1 MANTTR
7 MSTIQAQKARKQK
20 KIAIVGGV
28 ILVALL
34 AFLGPKTLKSLH
46 GGSSSSTPYV
56 AVQPTAAT
64 TSSGATPTSAAPIAA
79 TPAVA
84 ASTSLADSDLPPAHT
99 KSQLVSFDTFDS
111 KDPFVQQV
119 TDAPDVP
126 AVSTTAPATASSG
139 APTTAAATTTGGATA
154 SASNSAT
161 TTASTS
167 GSQPSRSLSAAVV
180 EVNGE
185 RQSVDVAQTFPTAN
199 PTFRLVSLS
208 KGVAKI
214 GLAGGT
220 YASGA
225 PTVALRLGRAL
236 TLVNTADGVRYELR
250 LVSAR

>member
-1 MANTTR
+1 MANSTR

-34 AFLGPKTLKSLH
+34 VFLGPWTLKSLH
-46 GGSSSSTPYV
+46 GGSSSSAPYV

-64 TSSGATPTSAAPIAA
+64 ASSATTPTSATPIAA
-79 TPAVA
+79 AAAVA
-84 ASTSLADSDLPPAHT
+84 VTASLVDSDRPPAHT

-126 AVSTTAPATASSG
+126 AVSTTAPATAPSG
-139 APTTAAATTTGGATA
+139 AATTAAPTTTGGTTA
-154 SASNSAT
+154 SASSSSSTTAAT
-161 TTASTS
+161 T
-167 GSQPSRSLSAAVV
+167 GSHPSRSTAAVV

-185 RQSVDVAQTFPTAN
+185 RQSVGVAQTFPTAN
-199 PTFRLVSLS
+199 PTFRLVSIGN
-208 KGVAKI
+208 GVAKI

-220 YASGA
+220 YASGT
-225 PTVALRLGRAL
+225 PTVSLRLGRTL

-250 LVSAR
+250 LVSAQ

>member
-7 MSTIQAQKARKQK
+7 VSTIQAQKARKQK

-34 AFLGPKTLKSLH
+34 AFLGPRTLKSLH
-46 GGSSSSTPYV
+46 GGSSASAPYV
-56 AVQPTAAT
+56 AVQPTAGA
-64 TSSGATPTSAAPIAA
+64 TSSATTPTSAAPVAA
-79 TPAVA
+79 TAAVA
-84 ASTSLADSDLPPAHT
+84 ASTSLSDSDRPPAHT

-126 AVSTTAPATASSG
+126 AVSTTAPATTSSG
-139 APTTAAATTTGGATA
+139 AATTAAPATTGGATA
-154 SASNSAT
+154 STSSSSS

-167 GSQPSRSLSAAVV
+167 GSQPSRSTAAVV

-185 RQSVDVAQTFPTAN
+185 RQSVGVAQTFPTAN
-199 PTFRLVSLS
+199 PTFRLVSLGN
-208 KGVAKI
+208 GVAKI

-225 PTVALRLGRAL
+225 PTVSLRLGRTL

>member
-1 MANTTR
+1 MANSTR

-28 ILVALL
+28 VLLALL
-34 AFLGPKTLKSLH
+34 VFLGPRTLKSLH
-46 GGSSSSTPYV
+46 GGSSASTPYV

-64 TSSGATPTSAAPIAA
+64 ASSATTPTSATPVAA
-79 TPAVA
+79 AAAVA
-84 ASTSLADSDLPPAHT
+84 VTASLVDSDRPPAHT

-126 AVSTTAPATASSG
+126 AVATTAPATAPSG
-139 APTTAAATTTGGATA
+139 AAPTAAPTTTGGATA
-154 SASNSAT
+154 SASSSSS

-167 GSQPSRSLSAAVV
+167 GSQPTRSTAAVV

-185 RQSVDVAQTFPTAN
+185 RQSIGVAQTFPTAN
-199 PTFRLVSLS
+199 PTFRLVSIGN
-208 KGVAKI
+208 GVAKI

-225 PTVALRLGRAL
+225 PTVSLRLGRTL

-250 LVSAR
+250 LVSAQ

>member
-34 AFLGPKTLKSLH
+34 AFLGPRTLKTLH

-64 TSSGATPTSAAPIAA
+64 ASSATTPTSATPTAA
-79 TPAVA
+79 TAAVA
-84 ASTSLADSDLPPAHT
+84 VSASLADSDLPPAHT

-126 AVSTTAPATASSG
+126 AVSTTAPGTASSG
-139 APTTAAATTTGGATA
+139 APTTAAAATTGATA
-154 SASNSAT
+154 SASTSPT

-167 GSQPSRSLSAAVV
+167 GSQPSRSLTAAVV

>member
-1 MANTTR
+1 MANSTR

-28 ILVALL
+28 VLLALL
-34 AFLGPKTLKSLH
+34 VFLGPRTLKSLH
-46 GGSSSSTPYV
+46 GGSSASTPYV

-64 TSSGATPTSAAPIAA
+64 ASSATTPTSATPVAA
-79 TPAVA
+79 AAAVA
-84 ASTSLADSDLPPAHT
+84 VTASLVDSDRPPAHT

-126 AVSTTAPATASSG
+126 AVATTAPATAPSG
-139 APTTAAATTTGGATA
+139 AATTAAPATTGGATA
-154 SASNSAT
+154 SASSSSG

-167 GSQPSRSLSAAVV
+167 GSQPSRSTAAVV

-185 RQSVDVAQTFPTAN
+185 RQSIGVAQTFPTAN
-199 PTFRLVSLS
+199 PTFRLVSIGN
-208 KGVAKI
+208 GVAKI

-225 PTVALRLGRAL
+225 PTVSLRLGRTL

-250 LVSAR
+250 LVSAQ

>member
-1 MANTTR
+1 MANSTR

-28 ILVALL
+28 ILLALL
-34 AFLGPKTLKSLH
+34 VFLGPRTLKSLH
-46 GGSSSSTPYV
+46 GGSSSSAPYV

-64 TSSGATPTSAAPIAA
+64 ASSATTPTSATPIAA
-79 TPAVA
+79 AAAVA
-84 ASTSLADSDLPPAHT
+84 VTASLVDSDRPPAHT

-126 AVSTTAPATASSG
+126 AVSTTAPATAPSG
-139 APTTAAATTTGGATA
+139 AATTAAPATTGGATA
-154 SASNSAT
+154 SASSSSS

-167 GSQPSRSLSAAVV
+167 GSQPTRSTAAVV

-185 RQSVDVAQTFPTAN
+185 RQSIGVAQTFPTAN
-199 PTFRLVSLS
+199 PTFRLVSIGN
-208 KGVAKI
+208 GVAKI

-225 PTVALRLGRAL
+225 PTVSLRLGRTL

-250 LVSAR
+250 LVSAQ

>member
-1 MANTTR
+1 MANSTR
-7 MSTIQAQKARKQK
+7 ISTIQAQKARKQK

-34 AFLGPKTLKSLH
+34 VFLGPRTLKSLH
-46 GGSSSSTPYV
+46 GGSSSSAPYV

-64 TSSGATPTSAAPIAA
+64 ASSATTPTSATPIAA
-79 TPAVA
+79 AAAVA
-84 ASTSLADSDLPPAHT
+84 VTASLVDSDRPPAHT

-126 AVSTTAPATASSG
+126 AVSTTAPATAPSG
-139 APTTAAATTTGGATA
+139 AATTAAPTTTGGTTA
-154 SASNSAT
+154 SASSSSSTTAAT
-161 TTASTS
+161 T
-167 GSQPSRSLSAAVV
+167 GSQPSRSTAAVV

-185 RQSVDVAQTFPTAN
+185 RQSVGVAQTFPTAN
-199 PTFRLVSLS
+199 PTFRLVSIGN
-208 KGVAKI
+208 GVAKI

-220 YASGA
+220 YASGT
-225 PTVALRLGRAL
+225 PTVSLRLGRTL

-250 LVSAR
+250 LVSAQ

>member
-28 ILVALL
+28 VLLALL
-34 AFLGPKTLKSLH
+34 AFLGPKTLKTLH

-56 AVQPTAAT
+56 AVQPTAGTA
-64 TSSGATPTSAAPIAA
+64 SSGATPTSATPIAA
-79 TPAVA
+79 TPAVT

-126 AVSTTAPATASSG
+126 AVSTTAPATAASG
-139 APTTAAATTTGGATA
+139 APTTAAAATTGGATT
-154 SASNSAT
+154 SASSSSSTA
-161 TTASTS
+161 ASTS
-167 GSQPSRSLSAAVV
+167 GSQPSRSTAAVV

-185 RQSVDVAQTFPTAN
+185 RQSVGVAQTFPTAN
-199 PTFRLVSLS
+199 PTFRLVSIGN
-208 KGVAKI
+208 GVAKI

-225 PTVALRLGRAL
+225 PTVSLRLGRAL

-250 LVSAR
+250 LVSAQ

>member
-1 MANTTR
+1 MANSTR

-28 ILVALL
+28 VLLALL
-34 AFLGPKTLKSLH
+34 VFLGPRTLKSLH
-46 GGSSSSTPYV
+46 GGSSASTPYV

-64 TSSGATPTSAAPIAA
+64 ASSATTPTSATPVAA
-79 TPAVA
+79 AAAVA
-84 ASTSLADSDLPPAHT
+84 VTASLVDSDRPPAHT

-126 AVSTTAPATASSG
+126 AVATTAPATAPSG
-139 APTTAAATTTGGATA
+139 AATTAAPATTGGATA
-154 SASNSAT
+154 SASSTSST
-161 TTASTS
+161 TTSTS
-167 GSQPSRSLSAAVV
+167 GSQPTRSTAAVV

-185 RQSVDVAQTFPTAN
+185 RQSIGVAQTFPTAN
-199 PTFRLVSLS
+199 PTFRLVSIGN
-208 KGVAKI
+208 GVAKI

-225 PTVALRLGRAL
+225 PTVSLRLGRTL

-250 LVSAR
+250 LVSAQ

>member
-1 MANTTR
+1 MANSTR

-28 ILVALL
+28 VLLALL
-34 AFLGPKTLKSLH
+34 VFLGPRTLKSLH
-46 GGSSSSTPYV
+46 GGSSASTPYV

-64 TSSGATPTSAAPIAA
+64 ASSATTPTSATPVAA
-79 TPAVA
+79 AAAVA
-84 ASTSLADSDLPPAHT
+84 VTASLVDSDRPPAHT

-126 AVSTTAPATASSG
+126 AVATTAPATAPSG
-139 APTTAAATTTGGATA
+139 AATTAAPATTGGATA
-154 SASNSAT
+154 SASSSSS

-167 GSQPSRSLSAAVV
+167 GSQPTRSTAAVV

-185 RQSVDVAQTFPTAN
+185 RQSIGVAQTFPTAN
-199 PTFRLVSLS
+199 PTFRLVSIGN
-208 KGVAKI
+208 GVAKI

-225 PTVALRLGRAL
+225 PTVSLRLGRTL

-250 LVSAR
+250 LVSAQ

>member
-7 MSTIQAQKARKQK
+7 MSTIQAQKTRKQK

-28 ILVALL
+28 ILLALL
-34 AFLGPKTLKSLH
+34 VFLGPRTLKSLH
-46 GGSSSSTPYV
+46 GGSSASAPYV

-64 TSSGATPTSAAPIAA
+64 ASSATTPTSATPIAA
-79 TPAVA
+79 AAAVA
-84 ASTSLADSDLPPAHT
+84 VSTSLADSDLPPAHT
-99 KSQLVSFDTFDS
+99 KSQLVSFDKFDS

-126 AVSTTAPATASSG
+126 AVATTAPATAPSG
-139 APTTAAATTTGGATA
+139 AATTAAPATTGGATA
-154 SASNSAT
+154 SASSSSS

-167 GSQPSRSLSAAVV
+167 GSQPSRSTAAVV

-185 RQSVDVAQTFPTAN
+185 RQSVGVAQTFPTAN
-199 PTFRLVSLS
+199 PTFRLVSIGN
-208 KGVAKI
+208 GVAKI

-225 PTVALRLGRAL
+225 PTVSLRLGRTL

-250 LVSAR
+250 LVSAQ

>member
-28 ILVALL
+28 ILLALL
-34 AFLGPKTLKSLH
+34 VFLGPRTLKSLH
-46 GGSSSSTPYV
+46 GGSSASTPYV

-64 TSSGATPTSAAPIAA
+64 GSATTPTSATPVAA
-79 TPAVA
+79 AAAVA
-84 ASTSLADSDLPPAHT
+84 VSTSLTDSDPPPAHT

-126 AVSTTAPATASSG
+126 AVSTAAPGTAPSG
-139 APTTAAATTTGGATA
+139 AATTAAPATTGGATA
-154 SASNSAT
+154 PASSSSSTA
-161 TTASTS
+161 ASTS
-167 GSQPSRSLSAAVV
+167 GSQPSRSTAAVV

-185 RQSVDVAQTFPTAN
+185 RQSVGVAQTFPTAN
-199 PTFRLVSLS
+199 PTFRLVSIGN
-208 KGVAKI
+208 GVAKI

-225 PTVALRLGRAL
+225 PTVSLRLGRAL

>member
-1 MANTTR
+1 MANSTR

-28 ILVALL
+28 VLLALL
-34 AFLGPKTLKSLH
+34 VFLGPRTLKSLH
-46 GGSSSSTPYV
+46 GGSSASTPYV

-64 TSSGATPTSAAPIAA
+64 ASSATTPTSATPVAA
-79 TPAVA
+79 AAAVA
-84 ASTSLADSDLPPAHT
+84 VTASLVDSDRPPAHT

-126 AVSTTAPATASSG
+126 AVSTAAPSTAPSGAATTAAPAT
-139 APTTAAATTTGGATA
+139 TEGATA
-154 SASNSAT
+154 SASSSSG

-167 GSQPSRSLSAAVV
+167 GSQPSRSTAAVV

-185 RQSVDVAQTFPTAN
+185 RQSIGVAQTFPTAN
-199 PTFRLVSLS
+199 PTFRLVSIGN
-208 KGVAKI
+208 GVAKI

-225 PTVALRLGRAL
+225 PTVSLRLGRTL

-250 LVSAR
+250 LVSAQ